1 MSALDLNQILIFVKV
16 VESGSFTKAAEL
28 LKQPKSRISR
38 RLAALEK
45 SLGAQLLYRTTRQ
58 MQLTETGKDYYRRCA
73 PLIRDLE
80 DTNNA
85 LSTHAEEISGV
96 LRMTAPVDY
105 GKFILAPVVNDFLR
119 QHPKIRMEVILS
131 DEYLDLVQ
139 ESIDVAIRIGSLK
152 DASMKSKKVSPIT
165 FILVASPAFLEKN
178 VLLNKP
184 EQLEGVPCL
193 SFHFGDKCHWRLL
206 KDKQSVKVKIETPVV
221 AGSPEFICQLA
232 LLGRGVALLPE
243 FLCEDALKAGKLVH
257 VLKGWTAQPISVQLL
272 TPAQKNLPARTKA
285 FMDFASALL

>member
-85 LSTHAEEISGV
+85 LSTQAEEISGV

-119 QHPKIRMEVILS
+119 QYPKIRIEMILS
-131 DEYLDLVQ
+131 DDYLDLVQ

-178 VLLNKP
+178 VILTKP
-184 EQLEGVPCL
+184 EQLEDLPCL
-193 SFHFGDKCHWRLL
+193 SFHFGDQCHWRLL
-206 KDKQSVKVKIETPVV
+206 KDKQSVKVKIATPVV

-232 LLGRGVALLPE
+232 ILGRGVALLPE
-243 FLCEDALKAGKLVH
+243 FLCEEALKAGKLVH
-257 VLKGWTAQPISVQLL
+257 VLKGWSAQPISVQLL